1 MESPTAGMDRSAD
14 ELVSAVLTAS
24 RVLVAVSARS
34 LAQVE
39 ERVTLT
45 QFRALVVLSG
55 GEGRTNLNRLADALA
70 VTPSTALRTV
80 DRLVAAGLATR
91 QENAENRRE
100 VLLGLTVDGQR
111 IVRDVT
117 STRREEIAAIL
128 AADVGPETRR
138 AGRGLPRVR
147 GGRRR
152 ARRDR
157 RRRGAGLV
165 RPSHLGR
172 CRSDNDHLASRKD
185 HHASTWTGRAVPHR
199 PAWTP
204 TRSRRPA

>member
-117 STRREEIAAIL
+117 TTRREEIAAIL
-128 AADVGPETRR
+128 ERMSDRKR
-138 AGRGLPRVR
+138 AE
-147 GGRRR
+147 
-152 ARRDR
+152 
-157 RRRGAGLV
+157 LV
-165 RPSHLGR
+165 RAFHAFAAAANEPDVTAAAGALG
-172 CRSDNDHLASRKD
+172 
-185 HHASTWTGRAVPHR
+185 W
-199 PAWTP
+199 
-204 TRSRRPA
+204 

>member
-1 MESPTAGMDRSAD
+1 MTAPPPGWDDAAD
-14 ELVSAVLTAS
+14 EVVSAVLTAS

-55 GEGRTNLNRLADALA
+55 GVGRTNLNRLADQLS
-70 VTPSTALRTV
+70 VNSSTALRTV

-91 QENAENRRE
+91 RENPETRRE
-100 VLLGLTVDGQR
+100 VLLGLTEAGQR

-128 AADVGPETRR
+128 ERMSDRKRVELVAAFRAFATAADEPDVTPGS
-138 AGRGLPRVR
+138 
-147 GGRRR
+147 
-152 ARRDR
+152 
-157 RRRGAGLV
+157 GA
-165 RPSHLGR
+165 LG
-172 CRSDNDHLASRKD
+172 
-185 HHASTWTGRAVPHR
+185 W
-199 PAWTP
+199 
-204 TRSRRPA
+204 

>member
-1 MESPTAGMDRSAD
+1 MTSPSPGSDDSAD
-14 ELVSAVLTAS
+14 EVVSAVLTAS

-55 GEGRTNLNRLADALA
+55 GEGRTNLNRMADQLS
-70 VTPSTALRTV
+70 VNSSTALRTV

-91 QENAENRRE
+91 RENPENRRE
-100 VLLGLTVDGQR
+100 VLLGLTDEGER

-128 AADVGPETRR
+128 ARMSDRKRGELVAAFR
-138 AGRGLPRVR
+138 AFAVAANEPDATPGS
-147 GGRRR
+147 
-152 ARRDR
+152 
-157 RRRGAGLV
+157 GA
-165 RPSHLGR
+165 LG
-172 CRSDNDHLASRKD
+172 
-185 HHASTWTGRAVPHR
+185 W
-199 PAWTP
+199 
-204 TRSRRPA
+204 

>member
-1 MESPTAGMDRSAD
+1 MTSPSPGSDDSAD

-55 GEGRTNLNRLADALA
+55 GEGRTNLNRLADQLS
-70 VTPSTALRTV
+70 VNSSTALRTV

-91 QENAENRRE
+91 QENPENRRE
-100 VLLGLTVDGQR
+100 VLLGLTDDGGR

-117 STRREEIAAIL
+117 STRRKEIAAIL
-128 AADVGPETRR
+128 ERMSDRKRAELVAAFRAFAVAANEPEATPGP
-138 AGRGLPRVR
+138 
-147 GGRRR
+147 
-152 ARRDR
+152 
-157 RRRGAGLV
+157 GA
-165 RPSHLGR
+165 LG
-172 CRSDNDHLASRKD
+172 
-185 HHASTWTGRAVPHR
+185 W
-199 PAWTP
+199 
-204 TRSRRPA
+204 